1 MKTGLTLGKFAPF
14 HKGHQRLIETAV
26 AQTDHLIV
34 IVYDAPETT
43 GVPLPVR
50 AGWIRTLYP
59 NIDVLEAWDG
69 PVQVGDTPEI
79 RKIHEEYLL
88 RFLAGRTVTHFFSSE
103 FYGDHVS
110 KALGAQDCR
119 VDPARCTVPVSG
131 TAIRNDPFRHRGF
144 LAPEVYRDLII
155 KIVFLG
161 APSTGKT
168 ALVEA
173 LAAKFDTTWMPE
185 YGREYWDKHQ
195 QGRRLTLE
203 QLAEIAEGH
212 ILRENALTLDA
223 NRYLFV
229 DTDATTTYMFSL
241 AYHGCT
247 DPRLAELASS
257 TVQRY
262 DLFFLCGDEIP
273 YEATWD
279 RSGDAA
285 RKVFQKQ
292 IRADLILR
300 RIPFIDVVGSLDARI
315 ATVERV
321 LHRYEKYDSVAN
333 HLSRI

>member
-1 MKTGLTLGKFAPF
+1 MGKFAPF
-14 HKGHQRLIETAV
+14 HKGHQRLIETAL
-26 AQTDHLIV
+26 AQTDHVIV
-34 IVYDAPETT
+34 VVYDAPETT

-59 NIDVLEAWDG
+59 NVEVLEAWDG

-79 RKIHEEYLL
+79 RRIHEKYLL
-88 RFLAGRTVTHFFSSE
+88 RFLVGRTVTHFFSSE

-110 KALGAQDCR
+110 KALGALDCR

-131 TAIRNDPFRHRGF
+131 TAIRNDPFRHREF

-155 KIVFLG
+155 KVVFLG

-168 ALVEA
+168 TLAEA

-195 QGRRLTLE
+195 RGRRLTLE
-203 QLAEIAEGH
+203 QLAEIADGH
-212 ILRENALTLDA
+212 ILREDELTFDA

-229 DTDATTTYMFSL
+229 DTDATTTFMFSL
-241 AYHGCT
+241 AYHGCVH
-247 DPRLAELASS
+247 PRLMELANT
-257 TVQRY
+257 TVHRY
-262 DLFFLCGDEIP
+262 DLFFLCGDDIP
-273 YEATWD
+273 YDATWD

-285 RKVFQKQ
+285 REVFQKQ
-292 IRADLILR
+292 IRADLIRR
-300 RIPFIDVVGSLDARI
+300 RIPFVDVAGSLDARI

-321 LHRYEKYDSVAN
+321 LRGYEKYDSVAN
-333 HLSRI
+333 HLSRVD